1 MIRSLLSLLLL
12 AFLVAAKAEEP
23 VLALPENASKTY
35 PVTFVGVQPD
45 NKTVFSDAPQAVSF
59 AMCGVEAHGKES
71 DLDAGLIDLNVPDPA
86 NAAGGA
92 VDEGKVQGKDA
103 RDFHSSVILGVTLG
117 YRF

>member
-1 MIRSLLSLLLL
+1 MIRSLLLLLL
-12 AFLVAAKAEEP
+12 LTPALSAKAEEP
-23 VLALPENASKTY
+23 VPAGPLTLSQEAPKTAY
-35 PVTFVGVQPD
+35 PATFVD
-45 NKTVFSDAPQAVSF
+45 KTVFGDAPKAVSF

-92 VDEGKVQGKDA
+92 IDEGKVQGKDA

>member
-1 MIRSLLSLLLL
+1 MIRSLLLLLLL
-12 AFLVAAKAEEP
+12 ASAISVKAEEP
-23 VLALPENASKTY
+23 VLALPQDASKTY
-35 PVTFVGVQPD
+35 PATYLGTRPD
-45 NKTVFSDAPQAVSF
+45 NKTLFSDAPQAVSF

-71 DLDAGLIDLNVPDPA
+71 DLDAGLIDLNVTDPA

-92 VDEGKVQGKDA
+92 IDEGKVQGKDA